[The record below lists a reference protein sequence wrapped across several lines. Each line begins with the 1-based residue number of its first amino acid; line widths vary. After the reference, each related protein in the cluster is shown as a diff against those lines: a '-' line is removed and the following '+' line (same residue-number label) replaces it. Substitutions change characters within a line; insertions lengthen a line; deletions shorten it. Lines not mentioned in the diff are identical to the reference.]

1 MGQLDGRVA
10 LVTGGARGQGRSH
23 AIGLA
28 AEGATVIACD
38 IADQIASVPYP
49 LASASDLDETVAALR
64 AQGERHRGAVVDVR
78 NADQVDGLVDEII
91 AEFGRI
97 DILIANAGICG
108 FCEVDQISEE
118 SWTDMVD
125 TNL

>member
-23 AIGLA
+23 ALALA

-49 LASASDLDETVAALR
+49 LASARDLDETVAALR
-64 AQGERHRGAVVDVR
+64 ALAERHRGAVVDVR
-78 NADQVDGLVDEII
+78 KTDQVDAL
-91 AEFGRI
+91 
-97 DILIANAGICG
+97 
-108 FCEVDQISEE
+108 
-118 SWTDMVD
+118 
-125 TNL
+125 